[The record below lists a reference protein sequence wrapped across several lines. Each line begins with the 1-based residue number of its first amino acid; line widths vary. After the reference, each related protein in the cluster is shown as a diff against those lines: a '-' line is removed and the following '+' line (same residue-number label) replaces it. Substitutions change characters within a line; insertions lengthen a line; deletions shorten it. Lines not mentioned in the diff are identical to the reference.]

1 MAYVKSSVSLPFTK
15 EGNFSCNAADFS
27 SYINSLLVNTAY
39 PSGCMA
45 PAVDIF
51 DSVDVVY
58 IEESTNMTRTCRIR
72 FLIIRILG
80 CC

>member
-1 MAYVKSSVSLPFTK
+1 MAYVQSSVSLPYTK

-27 SYINSLLVNTAY
+27 AYINSLLVNSAY

-51 DSVDVVY
+51 DTVDVVY
-58 IEESTNMTRTCRIR
+58 IEESSNMTRM
-72 FLIIRILG
+72 L
-80 CC
+80 